1 MSVTATLENIGRI
14 LSLTEDIRSKINRL
28 TSIVT
33 NVRTQAITHR
43 LSVETMAR
51 TVRLG
56 VPVRVPSEYI
66 KMLVEVLAHL
76 ENAES
81 ELDKALS
88 KLANVEYRMK
98 LLTSALYEEMYIGGR
113 G

>member
-1 MSVTATLENIGRI
+1 MSVTATLESIGRI
-14 LSLTEDIRSKINRL
+14 LLLTEDIRSKINRL

-43 LSVETMAR
+43 LSIETMAR

-56 VPVRVPSEYI
+56 IRVRVPREYV

-76 ENAES
+76 ENAET

-88 KLANVEYRMK
+88 KLADIEYRMK
-98 LLTSALYEEMYIGGR
+98 LLTTALYEEMGIGGR